1 MNSALNISTPL
12 PLSGVRVVSIALNLP
27 GPACVR
33 RLADFGASVIKV
45 EPPDALGGDP
55 MQSYAASYYE
65 ALHAGVD
72 VRTLNLKDAVQRA
85 AFDELLANAD
95 VFITAQREAALA
107 RLQLTGEAL
116 SSRFSS
122 LCHVAI
128 VGDENSSGAGP
139 DLTYLE
145 IGPGDCSLANEVA
158 RLVRKVYAVD
168 VSHEITK
175 EVELPDNVELIIS
188 DGSSI
193 PVPND
198 SIDLAYSDQ
207 LMEHLHPD
215 DAVDQLANIYR
226 SLVPGGRYVCITPNR
241 LSGPHDVSQYF
252 DDVASG
258 FHLKEYTLRELSGI
272 FSRVGFRRF
281 QALVGARGFELR
293 VPALFPRT
301 IEFLLEKAGGGF
313 GRKAARGLP
322 LRLILGVK
330 LIAWK

>member
-1 MNSALNISTPL
+1 MTYRTNI
-12 PLSGVRVVSIALNLP
+12 P
-27 GPACVR
+27 GPKSPRSPERIRQHYLIEKELAARLRTASKQERQYLYTEVYDELFR
-33 RLADFGASVIKV
+33 RVPDHPQLYLKLDTAAQQGNLNSRLA
-45 EPPDALGGDP
+45 
-55 MQSYAASYYE
+55 
-65 ALHAGVD
+65 
-72 VRTLNLKDAVQRA
+72 
-85 AFDELLANAD
+85 LL
-95 VFITAQREAALA
+95 RKHL
-107 RLQLTGEAL
+107 R
-116 SSRFSS
+116 
-122 LCHVAI
+122 
-128 VGDENSSGAGP
+128 P

-241 LSGPHDVSQYF
+241 LSGPHDVSRYF

-258 FHLKEYTLRELSGI
+258 FHLKEYTLRELSGV

-313 GRKAARGLP
+313 GRKVARGLP

>member
-1 MNSALNISTPL
+1 MAVNKQPRERSNERIRQHYLIEKELAARLRTASKQERQNLYTEVYDELFRRVPDHPQLSLKLDTAAQQDNLNQ
-12 PLSGVRVVSIALNLP
+12 
-27 GPACVR
+27 
-33 RLADFGASVIKV
+33 RLALLRKF
-45 EPPDALGGDP
+45 LRR
-55 MQSYAASYYE
+55 
-65 ALHAGVD
+65 D
-72 VRTLNLKDAVQRA
+72 V
-85 AFDELLANAD
+85 
-95 VFITAQREAALA
+95 
-107 RLQLTGEAL
+107 
-116 SSRFSS
+116 
-122 LCHVAI
+122 
-128 VGDENSSGAGP
+128 
-139 DLTYLE
+139 TYLE
-145 IGPGDCSLANEVA
+145 IGPGDCTLANEVA

-226 SLVPGGRYVCITPNR
+226 SLVPGGRYICITPNR

-258 FHLKEYTLRELSGI
+258 FHLKEYTLRELSGV

-281 QALVGARGFELR
+281 QALVGARGLELR

-301 IEFLLEKAGGGF
+301 IEFLLEKAGGRF
-313 GRKAARGLP
+313 GRKVARGLP

>member
-1 MNSALNISTPL
+1 MAVNKQPRERSNERIRQHYLIEKELAARLRTASKQERQYLYTEVYDELFRRVPDHPQLYLKLDTAAQQGNLNS
-12 PLSGVRVVSIALNLP
+12 
-27 GPACVR
+27 
-33 RLADFGASVIKV
+33 RLA
-45 EPPDALGGDP
+45 
-55 MQSYAASYYE
+55 
-65 ALHAGVD
+65 
-72 VRTLNLKDAVQRA
+72 
-85 AFDELLANAD
+85 LL
-95 VFITAQREAALA
+95 RKH
-107 RLQLTGEAL
+107 L
-116 SSRFSS
+116 S
-122 LCHVAI
+122 
-128 VGDENSSGAGP
+128 P

-313 GRKAARGLP
+313 GRKVARGLP

>member
-1 MNSALNISTPL
+1 MAVNKQPRERSNERIRQHYLIEKELAARLRTASKQERQNLYTEVYDELFRRVPDHPQLSLKLDTAAQQDNLNQ
-12 PLSGVRVVSIALNLP
+12 
-27 GPACVR
+27 
-33 RLADFGASVIKV
+33 RLALLRKF
-45 EPPDALGGDP
+45 LRR
-55 MQSYAASYYE
+55 
-65 ALHAGVD
+65 D
-72 VRTLNLKDAVQRA
+72 V
-85 AFDELLANAD
+85 
-95 VFITAQREAALA
+95 
-107 RLQLTGEAL
+107 
-116 SSRFSS
+116 
-122 LCHVAI
+122 
-128 VGDENSSGAGP
+128 
-139 DLTYLE
+139 TYLE
-145 IGPGDCSLANEVA
+145 IGPGDCTLANEVA

-175 EVELPDNVELIIS
+175 ELELPDNVELIIS

-226 SLVPGGRYVCITPNR
+226 SLVPGGRYICITPNR

-258 FHLKEYTLRELSGI
+258 FHLKEYTLRELSGV

-301 IEFLLEKAGGGF
+301 IEFLLEKAGGRF
-313 GRKAARGLP
+313 GRKVARGLP